1 MSLKIVATGA
11 GLPKRQL
18 SNSELATM
26 VETSDEWIKSR
37 TGIESRYVCT
47 DESMTDLTEMAARE
61 AMEKAGMGPGDIDL
75 ILCSTI
81 AGDYVTPALACTTGL
96 RLGTKCPA
104 FDVNAACA
112 GFLFALDVADAY
124 ISTGRATNV
133 LILSA
138 EMMSK
143 HVDWNDR
150 NTCVLFGDGAGAAIV
165 TKGNALKYIRILSD
179 PNIKSLY
186 LEGKTGNS
194 PFSEKQVT
202 ESHLHMD
209 GQEVFKF
216 AVTMIEREAKNAVKE
231 LGITLDDIDY
241 YILHQANKRIL
252 ATAQDRLG
260 EPESKFPTSIQD
272 TGNMSSVTIP
282 VLLNRLLDQGK
293 IKKGDTLFMS
303 AFGAGMTAGS
313 CVMIWE

>member
-1 MSLKIVATGA
+1 MSLKIIATGA
-11 GLPKRQL
+11 GLPKREL
-18 SNSELATM
+18 TNAELATL
-26 VETSDEWIKSR
+26 VDTNDEWIRSR
-37 TGIESRYVCT
+37 TGIESRHVCT

-61 AMEKAGMGPGDIDL
+61 AMGKAGLGPEDIDL
-75 ILCSTI
+75 ILCTTI

-104 FDVNAACA
+104 FDLNAACA
-112 GFLFALDVADAY
+112 GFVYALDVADAY
-124 ISTGRATNV
+124 IATGRAKNI

-143 HVDWNDR
+143 HVDWTDR
-150 NTCVLFGDGAGAAIV
+150 NTCVLFGDGAGAVIV
-165 TKGNALKYIRILSD
+165 TEGSALKYIRILAD

-194 PFSEKQVT
+194 PFYEKQVT
-202 ESHLHMD
+202 ESYLHMD

-216 AVTMIEREAKNAVKE
+216 AVSMIEREAKNAVKE

-241 YILHQANKRIL
+241 YVLHQANKRIL

-282 VLLNRLLDQGK
+282 VLLNRLLAEGK